1 MAAGLDR
8 VRWWAEHRRGLPI
21 SERRGDWFFVIAFTF
36 FSITSIVTDAVNGVN
51 GSLDPASPYLVERFI
66 YDSYARLADPLLI
79 LNPPQV
85 RVSAGISAFI
95 WLPLYLFF
103 IAAFIKGWNSARPL
117 GLVYGGAL
125 THGMITYMAEGIF
138 GFMATSGWADPAVC
152 PGCVE
157 PNTLYYL
164 AANSPYLI
172 IPALMIWRMWK
183 PNPFG
188 VPVVDTRQRDAITV
202 DLTGDE
208 PVVFM
213 GDRPI
218 APDRIVSP
226 PTDQP
231 TVDQPSPL
239 DVPSE

>member
-1 MAAGLDR
+1 MFPTVARAIEKA
-8 VRWWAEHRRGLPI
+8 RWWASHRRGRPI
-21 SERRGDWFFVIAFTF
+21 SERKGDWFFVVAFAF
-36 FSITSIVTDAVNGVN
+36 FSVTSIVTDAVNGVN
-51 GSLDPASPYLVERFI
+51 GSLDPNSPYVIERFI

-85 RVSAGISAFI
+85 QVSAGISAFI

-125 THGMITYMAEGIF
+125 THGMITYMAQGIF
-138 GFMATSGWADPAVC
+138 GSMATQGWADPALC

-164 AANSPYLI
+164 AANLPYLL

-188 VPVVDTRQRDAITV
+188 APVVDSRRREEVTV
-202 DLTGDE
+202 DLTGDD
-208 PVVFM
+208 PVVRL
-213 GDRPI
+213 GDRVVE
-218 APDRIVSP
+218 PDRVLEAGSQEWGIS
-226 PTDQP
+226 
-231 TVDQPSPL
+231 
-239 DVPSE
+239 SE

>member
-1 MAAGLDR
+1 MGSVLGRAR
-8 VRWWAEHRRGLPI
+8 KWASHRQGTPI
-21 SERRGDWFFVIAFTF
+21 SERKRDWFFVVAFTF
-36 FSITSIVTDAVNGVN
+36 FTITSIVTDVVNGVN
-51 GSLDPASPYLVERFI
+51 GSLDASSPYLVERFI
-66 YDSYARLADPLLI
+66 YDTYARLADPLLI

-103 IAAFIKGWNSARPL
+103 IAAFVRGWNSVRPL

-125 THGMITYMAEGIF
+125 THGMITYMSQGIF
-138 GFMATSGWADPAVC
+138 GFMATEGWADPALC

-157 PNTLYYL
+157 PNTLFYL

-188 VPVVDTRQRDAITV
+188 APVVDSRRSEPVTV

-208 PVVFM
+208 PVVKL
-213 GDRPI
+213 GDRVILPDHVVEEAEAQSPASP
-218 APDRIVSP
+218 AP
-226 PTDQP
+226 
-231 TVDQPSPL
+231 
-239 DVPSE
+239 E